1 MVIVIGSLHFA
12 PEDRDAFIASRLAGM
27 KHSRAENGCI
37 TYTMTPDPIDDT
49 LVVLTERW
57 VDRAALDAHIAAI
70 PNAPKPDRKV
80 SVVSRVIHV
89 YEADDGT
96 LL

>member
-1 MVIVIGSLHFA
+1 MVIVIGTLQLA
-12 PEDRDAFIASRLAGM
+12 PQDRDAFIASRIPAM

-49 LVVLTERW
+49 IVVLTERW

-70 PNAPKPDRKV
+70 PSAPKPDRKIDL
-80 SVVSRVIHV
+80 VSRVIHV

>member
-1 MVIVIGSLHFA
+1 MVIVIGTMHLL
-12 PEDRDAFIASRLAGM
+12 PQDRDAFIASRVAGM

-37 TYTMTPDPIDDT
+37 TYTMTADPIDDT

-57 VDRAALDAHIAAI
+57 VDRAALNAHIAEIA
-70 PNAPKPDRKV
+70 NAPKPDRKFEL
-80 SVVSRVIHV
+80 VSRIIHV